1 MRFRTVN
8 LMALSALALP
18 LASPAE
24 TLSYRYADLAHFPEV
39 SIDAPGGDVDG
50 DGVQLRGSLPV
61 YENIFALAE
70 FQDLNLDAGVDVT
83 RLMVGAGIHW
93 PMSNMLDLIARVG
106 IVQQEVSV
114 RSADDDDD
122 TGVFAGARLRAI
134 VAPKIELE
142 GGIEHQRVEAGGLDN
157 DTYIIAEGRYNF
169 TPQWSAGVL
178 LTVGGDTNVLG
189 AQGRFTF

>member
-8 LMALSALALP
+8 LIALSALALP

-24 TLSYRYADLAHFPEV
+24 TLSYRYADLAHFPEA

-93 PMSNMLDLIARVG
+93 PMSNVLDLIARVG
-106 IVQQEVSV
+106 IVQQDVSV
-114 RSADDDDD
+114 RSAEDDD

-134 VAPKIELE
+134 VAPRIELE